1 VPSRSLRS
9 RGTMWL
15 NFSLLIRGAMWLSC
29 VVLLMFGACVVL
41 ERVSAVEA
49 DALAVCLDATNLERN

>member
-1 VPSRSLRS
+1 
-9 RGTMWL
+9 MWL